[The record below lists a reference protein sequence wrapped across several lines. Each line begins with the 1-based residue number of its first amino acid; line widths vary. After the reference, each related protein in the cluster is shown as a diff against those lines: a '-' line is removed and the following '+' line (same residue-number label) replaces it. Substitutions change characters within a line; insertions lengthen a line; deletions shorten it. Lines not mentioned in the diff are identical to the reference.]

1 MFKKVI
7 MMSVIL
13 SSLAGATVLA
23 QWSTPKAPVIPEA
36 DGYVVIPNSAVPP
49 EKDHIY
55 KAIFE
60 ASDLPDKYTD
70 LLPALNMAGSE
81 LNAFGVEGIPNENIK
96 FAVVFHGPAVYGIL
110 ENNYYKEKYGVDN
123 PNLKVLSELKKS
135 GVELFVCGQYLAS
148 ADIDPKNL
156 APEIIIAS
164 DAYIVL
170 MTYHDKGYSILCF

>member
-1 MFKKVI
+1 
-7 MMSVIL
+7 MSVIL

-23 QWSTPKAPVIPEA
+23 QWSAPKAPVIPEA

-49 EKDHIY
+49 EKDHVY

-60 ASDLPDKYTD
+60 STALPKKYTD
-70 LLPALNMAGSE
+70 LLPAINMLGSE
-81 LNAFGVEGIPNENIK
+81 LNVLGVEGIPNENIK
-96 FAVVFHGPAVYGIL
+96 FAVVFHGPAAYGIL
-110 ENNYYKEKYGVDN
+110 DNNYYKKKFGVDN

-156 APEIIIAS
+156 APEITIAV

-170 MTYHDKGYSILCF
+170 MTFHDKGYAILSF